1 MQSCSGKLIS
11 LLAVMALLFSCSQ
24 TDVDKKIDCSQANL
38 ALALLSKSNATGCAT
53 LDGSLK
59 VNASG
64 GTAPYNYSLNGGK
77 YQTNNEFLNIGA
89 GSYNV
94 SLKDVNGCTKSL
106 QVEITSP
113 TSTLDATTLITRNS
127 QCNPPNGSVT
137 ITGNGGKSPY
147 LYLLGIGGFS
157 GNNTFSNL
165 KEGIYNI
172 IVKDADECQK
182 LISVTVPRSNTG
194 TSYLNDIKPIIT
206 AACAL
211 PLCHDAAQG
220 ARNWTTYD
228 NVKSNASNIKT
239 RTSNK
244 SMPIGTGP
252 KLTQDQINLIACWVD
267 DGAANN

>member
-1 MQSCSGKLIS
+1 MQSRFTKLIS
-11 LLAVMALLFSCSQ
+11 MATVTSLLFYCSP
-24 TDVDKKIDCSQANL
+24 TDVDKKIDCAQANL
-38 ALALLSKSNATGCAT
+38 KLGLLSKNNTTGCSA
-53 LDGSLK
+53 LDGSLM
-59 VNASG
+59 VAASG
-64 GTAPYNYSLNGGK
+64 GTTPYSYSLNGGK
-77 YQTNNEFLNIGA
+77 YQANNEFLNVGA

-94 SLKDVNGCTKSL
+94 SVKDASGCTKSL
-106 QVEITSP
+106 QVEVISP
-113 TSTLDATTLITRNS
+113 NSTLDATTLIVQNS

-147 LYLLGIGGFS
+147 VYLLGISGFS
-157 GNNTFSNL
+157 GNNVFPNL
-165 KEGIYNI
+165 KDGIYNI

-194 TSYLNDIKPIIT
+194 TSYLNDVKPIIT
-206 AACAL
+206 SACAL

-228 NVKSNASNIKT
+228 NVKANAANIKT

-244 SMPIGTGP
+244 SMPIGSGP

>member
-1 MQSCSGKLIS
+1 MQSCYSRLIS
-11 LLAVMALLFSCSQ
+11 LLAVIGLFFSCSQ
-24 TDVDKKIDCSQANL
+24 SDVDKKIDCAQAGL
-38 ALALLSKSNATGCAT
+38 TLSLLSKNSATGCAT

-64 GTAPYNYSLNGGK
+64 GTAPYSYSLNGGK
-77 YQTNNEFLNIGA
+77 YQANNEFLNIGA
-89 GSYNV
+89 GSYTV

-113 TSTLDATTLITRNS
+113 TSTLDATTVIVQNN

-137 ITGNGGKSPY
+137 ITGKGGKSPY
-147 LYLLGIGGFS
+147 VYLLGIGGFA
-157 GNNTFSNL
+157 GNNIFSNL

-172 IVKDADECQK
+172 IVKDADDCQK
-182 LISVTVPRSNTG
+182 LISVTVPRINTS
-194 TSYLNDIKPIIT
+194 TSYINDIKPIIT
-206 AACAL
+206 NACAL

-220 ARNWTTYD
+220 ARDWTTYD
-228 NVKSNASNIKT
+228 KVKANASNIKT
-239 RTSNK
+239 RTGNK
-244 SMPIGTGP
+244 SMPIGSGP

>member
-1 MQSCSGKLIS
+1 MQSHSGRLIS
-11 LLAVMALLFSCSQ
+11 LLAVIGLLFSCSQ
-24 TDVDKKIDCSQANL
+24 ADVDKKVDCAQANL
-38 ALALLSKSNATGCAT
+38 TLGLLSKNNATGCAT
-53 LDGSLK
+53 LDGSIS
-59 VNASG
+59 VTTSG
-64 GTAPYNYSLNGGK
+64 GTTPYSYSLNGGK
-77 YQTNNEFLNIGA
+77 YQPKNEFLSIGA

-94 SLKDVNGCTKSL
+94 SVKDANGCTKSL
-106 QVEITSP
+106 QVEIISP
-113 TSTLDATTLITRNS
+113 TSTLDATTAIVQNN

-137 ITGNGGKSPY
+137 ITGKGGKSPY
-147 LYLLGIGGFS
+147 VYLLGIGGFS
-157 GNNTFSNL
+157 GNNSFSNL

-194 TSYLNDIKPIIT
+194 ISYSNDIKPIIT

-228 NVKSNASNIKT
+228 NVKTNANNIKT
-239 RTSNK
+239 RTGNK
-244 SMPIGTGP
+244 SMPTGTGP